1 MQTKI
6 NVSKYLLVLL
16 NNSALYSSCTDPDIF
31 LSRSSNWFEF
41 IAHFDPQLLSV
52 WLFLHYLLH
61 PESNCFGVYDV
72 YVFFTLTIH
81 IICLYPIFL
90 FHFKGHC
97 NVKGGIF
104 LQVLN
109 LLFLIQFF
117 NISAI
122 AASFFHLYGSH
133 HQTI

>member
-6 NVSKYLLVLL
+6 SVSEYLLVLL

-41 IAHFDPQLLSV
+41 DPQLLSV

-72 YVFFTLTIH
+72 YAFFTLTIG
-81 IICLYPIFL
+81 IVCLYPIFL
-90 FHFKGHC
+90 FYFKGHC

-109 LLFLIQFF
+109 YLLFLI
-117 NISAI
+117 
-122 AASFFHLYGSH
+122 
-133 HQTI
+133 